1 MENNELIKPSRIV
14 LIRDWTLGR
23 SRVILGG
30 VLLITALFY
39 FAYFAF
45 QDSQMYYLTVNEV
58 VTGDIVGNGQILR
71 VNGKLLSESFVRE
84 SGSTEA
90 AFTLVDLA
98 SDQRLDLVYDGVV
111 PDLFFNEHSQI
122 VAQGRYHSDG
132 VFEAEL
138 IIVKCPSKYAS
149 ESETT

>member
-1 MENNELIKPSRIV
+1 MEDNKPIKPSPIV
-14 LIRDWTLGR
+14 LARNWMLGR

-30 VLLITALFY
+30 VLLITALCY

-45 QDSQMYYLTVNEV
+45 QDSQVYYLTVNEV
-58 VTGDIVGNGQILR
+58 VTGTGVGNGQILR

-90 AFTLVDLA
+90 TFTLVDLR
-98 SDQRLDLVYDGVV
+98 SDHELDLVYDGVV

-138 IIVKCPSKYAS
+138 IIVKCPSKYTS
-149 ESETT
+149 ESETA